1 MACSTL
7 LVVKTP
13 KPMGIRYFEMAF
25 PIPRVTASDT
35 YSKCGVSPRITAP
48 KQISASYFPLA
59 AIRSASKGIS
69 NAPGTRMTVIS
80 SSSPPRLFN
89 PSNAPS
95 SNFSVMKLLN
105 RLTIIPILIPRA
117 SSLPSIIF
125 VMSQR
130 DYRPVTAWRA
140 WIRGWRKYAPAYSV
154 SCEDSEYWCRGPES
168 PAAPVLP
175 P

>member
-13 KPMGIRYFEMAF
+13 KPMGIRYFEMVS

-48 KQISASYFPLA
+48 KQTSASYFPLP

-69 NAPGTRMTVIS
+69 NAPGTRITVIS
-80 SSSPPRLFN
+80 SSSPPWLFN
-89 PSNAPS
+89 PSKAPS
-95 SNFSVMKLLN
+95 NNFSVMKLLK
-105 RLTIIPILIPRA
+105 RLTIIPIFIPRA

-125 VMSQR
+125 VMSLR
-130 DYRPVTAWRA
+130 NCRPVTAWRA
-140 WIRGWRKYAPAYSV
+140 WTRGWKKYALAYSV
-154 SCEDSEYWCRGPES
+154 SCEDSEYWCRGVES
-168 PAAPVLP
+168 PAAPALP
-175 P
+175 L